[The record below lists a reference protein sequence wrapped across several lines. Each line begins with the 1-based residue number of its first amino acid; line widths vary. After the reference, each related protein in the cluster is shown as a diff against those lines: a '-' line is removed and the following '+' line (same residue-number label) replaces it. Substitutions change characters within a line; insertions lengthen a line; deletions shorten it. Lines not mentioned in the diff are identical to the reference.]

1 MRRALQ
7 IALFAVLGCT
17 LALAQTT
24 TTVTGTIRDLSQAL
38 VTSGK
43 VTFALNPS
51 RDATI
56 AGYARFSP
64 QTVTCTITNA
74 GLVKAL
80 DGVSACTLTM
90 NTSLMPTGTY
100 YSVCIWPAN
109 VKTSCFTFYAV
120 LSTYDL
126 TTIVPTPTTSPAQ
139 NFVDVFSNQS
149 IGGNKTWLG
158 PQTFS
163 VDNVFLGNNSFAG
176 KQTITNAGLFTN
188 SQQSNYLSSAVGGI
202 NLLTAYSAEQAGNF
216 STDAVSGGE
225 LVPLGALIHQIN
237 GVAGYVTSDC
247 DSNSRGHC
255 NAVGLYGQANDKT
268 VTSNRV
274 GLWGANTVCQLSG
287 THGNCT
293 GIEIDMNPGDALA
306 TPDYFV
312 GLVINGL
319 GKATIPPGYSPG
331 ANPNGG
337 GSAAIQI
344 VAPYFFGNGD
354 YRWPQGLV
362 FSRGSVV
369 GTALQVDAP
378 CLAAADPCDSALITM
393 TSYDAAHAP
402 HTLPIRADS
411 KGDIVLGGPVKTEG
425 AAPTCAFTS
434 GGGTSPSCTVDTGST
449 AAAGIIIATTGTGS
463 PAGTGTI
470 TLTFASAIGVNKP
483 VCIYQASDNGA
494 GQWNGLAVFKD
505 KTPAIASD
513 LFTWTNGSAPTALST
528 STAYWI
534 NYHCWAK

>member
-17 LALAQTT
+17 LAIAQTT

-90 NTSLMPTGTY
+90 NSALQPTGTY

-158 PQTFS
+158 AQTFAG
-163 VDNVFLGNNSFAG
+163 DNTFSGNNLFTG
-176 KQTITNAGLFTN
+176 KQTITSAGLFTN
-188 SQQSNYLSSAVGGI
+188 TQQNNYFSSALGGI
-202 NLLTAYSAEQAGNF
+202 NPLTWYSTVQNGNF
-216 STDAVSGGE
+216 SSDALSGGA
-225 LVPLGALIHQIN
+225 LLPLGGTVHQVN
-237 GVAGYVTSDC
+237 GFAGYTQSHC
-247 DSNSRGHC
+247 NSVSRSMC
-255 NAVGLYGQANDKT
+255 NAVALYGQAWDLAGDNGT
-268 VTSNRV
+268 
-274 GLWGANTVCQLSG
+274 GLWGGNVLCQAAG
-287 THGNCT
+287 TSGNCT
-293 GIEIDMNPGDALA
+293 GLEIDDNAMPGN
-306 TPDYFV
+306 TFSYFV
-312 GLVINGL
+312 GLVLNGAGTGSL
-319 GKATIPPGYSPG
+319 PPAFAPG
-331 ANPNGG
+331 ANPAGG
-337 GSAAIQI
+337 GAAAMQV
-344 VAPYFFGNGD
+344 VAPYLLGGGG
-354 YRWPQGLV
+354 YRWPLGLV

-369 GTALQVDAP
+369 GTAVQIDAA
-378 CLAAADPCDSALITM
+378 CLASADPCDSASLTF
-393 TSYDAAHAP
+393 TGYDSSHAAH
-402 HTLPIRADS
+402 TVPIRGDS
-411 KGDIVLGGPVKTEG
+411 KGDIVLGSAVKTEG
-425 AAPTCAFTS
+425 PIPSCTFTS
-434 GGGTSPSCTVDTGST
+434 GGGTSPSCTMDTGST
-449 AAAGIIIATTGTGS
+449 PTAGIIIATTGTGS

-470 TLTFASAIGVNKP
+470 TLTFAAAIGVNKP